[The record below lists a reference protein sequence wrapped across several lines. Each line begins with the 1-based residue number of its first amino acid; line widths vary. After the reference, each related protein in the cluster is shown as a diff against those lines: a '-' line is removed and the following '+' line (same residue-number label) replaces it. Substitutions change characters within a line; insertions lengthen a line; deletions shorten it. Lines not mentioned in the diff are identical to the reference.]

1 MRTST
6 IPENCTV
13 LVIGG
18 GPGGSY
24 TASALAREGI
34 DVVVL
39 EGDTFP
45 RYHIGESMLAS
56 MRHLLRFVELDSKFD
71 AYGFTK
77 KPGAAF
83 KLNRHKREGYTDF
96 LAAGGPNN
104 YAWNVVRSEADNL
117 MFQHAGEN
125 GAKIFDGV
133 QVKSIQFENPTQAP
147 EGEPNPNPGR
157 PVAATYTV
165 KDTGVTGTIA
175 FDYVV
180 DASGRIGILST
191 KYMKNRRYNQGL
203 KNVANWGYWEGCG
216 KYAPGTPRE
225 NSPFFEALQDESG
238 WAWLIPLHNG
248 TVSVGVVMNQKLATE
263 KKKSAPGG
271 SMDSATFYHE
281 SLKLAPNLL
290 AIMGDGAKF
299 CAETKV
305 KSASDYSYSA
315 SSYAFPHARI
325 VGDAGCFI
333 DPYFSSGVHLA
344 LVGGLSAATTICAS
358 IRGDADELAAAEWHS
373 KKVSDAYTRFLLV
386 VLSAYKQI
394 RHQEEPV
401 LSDFDEDNFDRAFSF
416 FRPIIQGTADAAGD
430 KLSQEELNK
439 TLEFCAYAFEPV
451 NGLGDEEK
459 ETVQEVVGK
468 DKDVYNGTDYHPDLS
483 PEQLRAVKH
492 IRARKMMRTEDTMN
506 MNSFGTDA
514 IDGYVPR
521 LVRGDLGLR
530 KQAVEGNGHAMNGNG
545 HVVKG
550 NGHAMNGNGHAMNG
564 NGHMVKGNGHAMNGD
579 GYAMNGNGHV
589 VNGNGH
595 AA

>member
-1 MRTST
+1 MSLS
-6 IPENCTV
+6 IPEKCTV
-13 LVIGG
+13 LVIGA

-24 TASALAREGI
+24 TASVLAREGI

-39 EGDTFP
+39 EADKFP

-56 MRHLLRFVELDSKFD
+56 MRHLLKFVELDSKFD
-71 AYGFTK
+71 AYGFVK

-83 KLNRHKREGYTDF
+83 KLNKNKREGYTDF

-104 YAWNVVRSEADNL
+104 YAWNVVRSEADDL
-117 MFQHAGEN
+117 MFRHAGEM

-133 QVKSIQFENPTQAP
+133 SVKSIEFEDATQVP
-147 EGEPNPNPGR
+147 DDQPNLMPGR
-157 PVAATYTV
+157 PVAATYQV
-165 KDTGVTGTIA
+165 KETKESGRIA

-203 KNVANWGYWEGCG
+203 KNVANWGYWEGCN
-216 KYAPGTPRE
+216 KYAPGTTRE

-238 WAWLIPLHNG
+238 WAWFIPLHNG
-248 TVSVGVVMNQKLATE
+248 TVSVGVVMNQKLATIKKRE
-263 KKKSAPGG
+263 KAL
-271 SMDSATFYHE
+271 DSSEFYHE

-290 AIMGDGAKF
+290 ALIGEGRF
-299 CAETKV
+299 V
-305 KSASDYSYSA
+305 SSIKSASDYSYSA

-344 LVGGLSAATTICAS
+344 LTGGLSAATTICAS
-358 IRGDADELAAAEWHS
+358 IRGHCSESDAAEWHS

-401 LSDFDEDNFDRAFSF
+401 LSDFDEDNFDRAFAF
-416 FRPIIQGTADAAGD
+416 FRPIIQGTADAHNN

-439 TLEFCAYAFEPV
+439 TLEFCAYAFEPISS
-451 NGLGDEEK
+451 DADREK
-459 ETVQEVVGK
+459 AMKEAAE
-468 DKDVYNGTDYHPDLS
+468 NGTGYNPDLS
-483 PEQLRAVKH
+483 PEQERAVKH
-492 IRARKMMRTEDTMN
+492 IRARKMMRTEDTIN

-514 IDGYVPR
+514 IAGYVPIV
-521 LVRGDLGLR
+521 VRGALGLK
-530 KQAVEGNGHAMNGNG
+530 KQAVNGTN
-545 HVVKG
+545 VVTD
-550 NGHAMNGNGHAMNG
+550 NFDDSAYFSLH
-564 NGHMVKGNGHAMNGD
+564 
-579 GYAMNGNGHV
+579 
-589 VNGNGH
+589 
-595 AA
+595 